1 MELDYYGGFT
11 GAIPALEDYLSYDV
25 GLLYYDYPGASS
37 QESDGTDGTG
47 GSGTRG
53 MEFLEWYGSVGISG
67 LPADLGISYYF
78 GYSPTGFA
86 NNYDYTYH
94 NISAEIPVPS
104 TPFTLY
110 GGVGF
115 TDSDTAST
123 TTGYGFTDYKVGTT
137 TSIFGLDWGI
147 EYTTT
152 TGYAAS
158 GEDADTTA
166 GGQHVVGY
174 VSASF

>member
-1 MELDYYGGFT
+1 MITLV
-11 GAIPALEDYLSYDV
+11 AAMVL
-25 GLLYYDYPGASS
+25 
-37 QESDGTDGTG
+37 
-47 GSGTRG
+47 R
-53 MEFLEWYGSVGISG
+53 FLFSIHS
-67 LPADLGISYYF
+67 
-78 GYSPTGFA
+78 
-86 NNYDYTYH
+86 
-94 NISAEIPVPS
+94 
-104 TPFTLY
+104 LY

-115 TDSDTAST
+115 TDSDTDSS

-158 GEDADTTA
+158 GVDANTTA

>member
-1 MELDYYGGFT
+1 MGRLDFQV
-11 GAIPALEDYLSYDV
+11 YL
-25 GLLYYDYPGASS
+25 LI
-37 QESDGTDGTG
+37 QEY
-47 GSGTRG
+47 
-53 MEFLEWYGSVGISG
+53 L
-67 LPADLGISYYF
+67 
-78 GYSPTGFA
+78 
-86 NNYDYTYH
+86 TYH
-94 NISAEIPVPS
+94 NISAEIPIPS

-115 TDSDTAST
+115 TDSEVSDST
-123 TTGYGFTDYKVGTT
+123 SGYGFTDYKIGAG

-158 GEDADTTA
+158 GEDKDDTL
-166 GGQHVVGY
+166 GGDHVVGY

>member
-1 MELDYYGGFT
+1 M
-11 GAIPALEDYLSYDV
+11 I
-25 GLLYYDYPGASS
+25 
-37 QESDGTDGTG
+37 
-47 GSGTRG
+47 
-53 MEFLEWYGSVGISG
+53 IH
-67 LPADLGISYYF
+67 
-78 GYSPTGFA
+78 
-86 NNYDYTYH
+86 YH

-147 EYTTT
+147 
-152 TGYAAS
+152 
-158 GEDADTTA
+158 
-166 GGQHVVGY
+166 
-174 VSASF
+174 